1 MNLLLITFKKSR
13 AKALQKLK
21 KIVNI
26 IKLYKTNTKMHMF
39 EDLSK
44 YDVYDKKDVT
54 DEKIVND
61 ETCDEVED
69 YIYTIV
75 STNENY
81 VFKVSLYS
89 RT

>member
-1 MNLLLITFKKSR
+1 MN
-13 AKALQKLK
+13 
-21 KIVNI
+21 
-26 IKLYKTNTKMHMF
+26 MF

-44 YDVYDKKDVT
+44 YDVYDKKDIT
-54 DEKIVND
+54 DEKIDNN
-61 ETCDEVED
+61 ETCEEVEN

-75 STNENY
+75 SKNENY

>member
-1 MNLLLITFKKSR
+1 M
-13 AKALQKLK
+13 
-21 KIVNI
+21 
-26 IKLYKTNTKMHMF
+26 NTKMNMF

-54 DEKIVND
+54 DKKIVND

-69 YIYTIV
+69 YTYTIV

>member
-1 MNLLLITFKKSR
+1 M
-13 AKALQKLK
+13 KLSK
-21 KIVNI
+21 
-26 IKLYKTNTKMHMF
+26 TKMNTF
-39 EDLSK
+39 EDFSK
-44 YDVYDKKDVT
+44 SNVYGKKDGNINKKYINDVKT
-54 DEKIVND
+54 VNG

-69 YIYTIV
+69 YTYTIV

>member
-1 MNLLLITFKKSR
+1 MN
-13 AKALQKLK
+13 
-21 KIVNI
+21 
-26 IKLYKTNTKMHMF
+26 MF
-39 EDLSK
+39 EDISK
-44 YDVYDKKDVT
+44 YDVTDKKIVT
-54 DEKIVND
+54 D

-69 YIYTIV
+69 YTYTIV

>member
-1 MNLLLITFKKSR
+1 MN
-13 AKALQKLK
+13 
-21 KIVNI
+21 
-26 IKLYKTNTKMHMF
+26 MF

-69 YIYTIV
+69 YTYTIV

-81 VFKVSLYS
+81 VFRVSLYS

>member
-1 MNLLLITFKKSR
+1 MK
-13 AKALQKLK
+13 KLK

-26 IKLYKTNTKMHMF
+26 IKLYNTTTKTNTKMNMF

-44 YDVYDKKDVT
+44 YDVYDKKD
-54 DEKIVND
+54 D
-61 ETCDEVED
+61 ETCNEVED
-69 YIYTIV
+69 YTYTIV
-75 STNENY
+75 SPNENY

>member
-1 MNLLLITFKKSR
+1 MK
-13 AKALQKLK
+13 KLK

-26 IKLYKTNTKMHMF
+26 IKLYKTTKTNTKMHMF

-44 YDVYDKKDVT
+44 SDVYDKKDVT

>member
-1 MNLLLITFKKSR
+1 MK
-13 AKALQKLK
+13 KLK

-26 IKLYKTNTKMHMF
+26 IKLYNTTTKTNTKTNTKMNMF

-61 ETCDEVED
+61 ETCNEVED
-69 YIYTIV
+69 YTYTIV
-75 STNENY
+75 SPNENY